1 MSEPL
6 VVVTAVAPESR
17 AVLRTLRQPT
27 RLRLPGFRAWR
38 GTVDNRPVIVMQS
51 GIGPERAR
59 AALTALSEPCAF
71 VVSAGFAGALV
82 DGVAAGD
89 VVLPE
94 TIVWWSGAE
103 LARYTVPTG
112 PWQSARAAMPQR
124 LATRTVHG
132 PLLSS
137 ATVLASVT
145 DKRDAARRF
154 GAAAVEMEVAGLL
167 EVALQ
172 RNVGVLALRT
182 ILDAA
187 DVSLEGLPANL
198 DSSWAA
204 RARLIGMPHVWS
216 RVAALTR
223 QVSVASTALADA
235 TNAAL
240 RAI

>member
-1 MSEPL
+1 MSEAL

-17 AVLRTLRQPT
+17 AVLRALRQPT
-27 RLRLPGFRAWR
+27 RVRLHGFRAWR
-38 GTVDNRPVIVMQS
+38 GTVDSRPVIVMQS

-59 AALTALSEPCAF
+59 RALTALSDPCAL

-82 DGVAAGD
+82 GEVGAGD

-94 TIVWWSGAE
+94 TIVWRSGAM
-103 LARYTVPTG
+103 LARYAIPTG
-112 PWQSARAAMPQR
+112 PWQSARAALPTR
-124 LATRTVHG
+124 LASRTVYG

-137 ATVLASVT
+137 PTVLASVA

-154 GAAAVEMEVAGLL
+154 RAVAVEMEVAGLL
-167 EVALQ
+167 EVARQ

-198 DSSWAA
+198 DTSWAA

-216 RVAALTR
+216 RVAALAR
-223 QVSVASTALADA
+223 QVSVASGALADA
-235 TNAAL
+235 TDAVL
-240 RAI
+240 RAL